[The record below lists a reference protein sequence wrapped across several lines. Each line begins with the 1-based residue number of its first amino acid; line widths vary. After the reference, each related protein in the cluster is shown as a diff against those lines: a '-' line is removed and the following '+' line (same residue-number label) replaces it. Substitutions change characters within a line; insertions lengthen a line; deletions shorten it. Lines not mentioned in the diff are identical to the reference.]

1 MSLVSKLLLKI
12 CEPAWQLRCS
22 GFVPSNSEHFT
33 RDRRQQVKTA
43 IRYLKRLLYMKLRG
57 QKPLLLDHIPSD
69 AQRIL
74 WINVT
79 APSLGDALMDT
90 SGRVLLRERQVVL
103 MTDPKNAE
111 LFNTEDPF
119 FSEVL
124 RADSDGVRQASKSTF
139 DLIILDSFSPSSL
152 KLKIRAAK
160 KTPFVGLYGFLNGY
174 EVHRIFY
181 SFRRL
186 ERLLTLPPDA
196 IPRLSVGVANSQI
209 QHIRIPARIA
219 IAVGGEWS
227 FRTYLNWGPVVSTL
241 LQMGHSI
248 VLLGSENG
256 RGIADALTR
265 DFGDSIL
272 NLVGKTTLNSA
283 VASLMDCEFFVGADG
298 GLWHV
303 ASARGL
309 PSVSLH
315 ADCQLYDEMG
325 AWHSR
330 AGAEPP
336 CVPIRAV
343 RNVNEITPEM
353 VLNAV
358 QTLKLRLRS

>member
-1 MSLVSKLLLKI
+1 M
-12 CEPAWQLRCS
+12 
-22 GFVPSNSEHFT
+22 
-33 RDRRQQVKTA
+33 
-43 IRYLKRLLYMKLRG
+43 
-57 QKPLLLDHIPSD
+57 LDHIPSD

-74 WINVT
+74 WINIT

-111 LFNTEDPF
+111 LFDTDLI
-119 FSEVL
+119 FSQVL
-124 RADSDGVRQASKSTF
+124 RVDSDGVRQASTSKF

-152 KLKIRAAK
+152 KLKIQAAK
-160 KTPFVGLYGFLNGY
+160 KTPFVGLYGFLNAY

-186 ERLLTLPPDA
+186 EHLLALPPDA
-196 IPRLSVGVANSQI
+196 IPRLSIEATNSQI
-209 QHIRIPARIA
+209 RPTRSPTRIA
-219 IAVGGEWS
+219 IAVGGEWP
-227 FRTYLNWGPVVSTL
+227 FRTYLHWGPVISAL

-256 RGIADALTR
+256 RGIANELTR
-265 DFGDSIL
+265 DLGDAIC
-272 NLVGKTTLNSA
+272 NLVGKTKLSSA
-283 VASLMDCEFFVGADG
+283 VSALMDCDFFVGADG

-303 ASARGL
+303 ASACGL
-309 PSVSLH
+309 PSIALH
-315 ADCQLYDEMG
+315 ADCQLYDVVG
-325 AWHSR
+325 NWHSR

-343 RNVNEITPEM
+343 RNVNEVTPEM

>member
-12 CEPAWQLRCS
+12 CEPAWQIRCS
-22 GFVPSNSEHFT
+22 RFVPSNWRHFT
-33 RDRRQQVKTA
+33 GDRRQQFKTA
-43 IRYLKRLLYMKLRG
+43 IRYLKRLLYMGLRG
-57 QKPLLLDHIPSD
+57 QKALLIDHIPSD
-69 AQRIL
+69 AKRIL
-74 WINVT
+74 WINIT

-90 SGRVLLRERQVVL
+90 SGRVLLRDRHVVL
-103 MTDPKNAE
+103 VTAPRNAA
-111 LFNTEDPF
+111 LFNTDVV
-119 FSEVL
+119 FSQVL
-124 RADSDGVRQASKSTF
+124 RADSDGIQQASTSKF

-152 KLKIRAAK
+152 KLKIRVAK
-160 KTPFVGLYGFLNGY
+160 KTPFVGLYGFLNAY

-186 ERLLTLPPDA
+186 ERLLNLPPSA
-196 IPRLSVGVANSQI
+196 VPHVSVGTTNSQT
-209 QHIRIPARIA
+209 HPRRNPTRVA

-227 FRTYLNWGPVVSTL
+227 FRTYLNWDPVVSTL

-256 RGIADALTR
+256 RDIADALV
-265 DFGDSIL
+265 GDLGSSIS

-283 VASLMDCEFFVGADG
+283 IAALMDCDFFVGADG

-303 ASARGL
+303 ASACGL
-309 PSVSLH
+309 PSVALH
-315 ADCQLYDEMG
+315 ADCQLYDELG
-325 AWHSR
+325 EWHSR
-330 AGAEPP
+330 AGAKPP

-343 RNVNEITPEM
+343 RNVNEITPEII
-353 VLNAV
+353 LNAV

>member
-1 MSLVSKLLLKI
+1 
-12 CEPAWQLRCS
+12 
-22 GFVPSNSEHFT
+22 
-33 RDRRQQVKTA
+33 
-43 IRYLKRLLYMKLRG
+43 MKLRG
-57 QKPLLLDHIPSD
+57 QRALLLDYIPSD

-74 WINVT
+74 WINIT

-90 SGRVLLRERQVVL
+90 SGRVLLRERQVAL

-111 LFNTEDPF
+111 LFDTDPVF
-119 FSEVL
+119 VQLL
-124 RADSDGVRQASKSTF
+124 RADSDGVQKASTSKF

-160 KTPFVGLYGFLNGY
+160 TTPFVGLYGFLNAY

-186 ERLLTLPPDA
+186 EHLRSLPP
-196 IPRLSVGVANSQI
+196 VAVPHVSIGTPNSQTHPG
-209 QHIRIPARIA
+209 QNPARVA
-219 IAVGGEWS
+219 IAVGGEWP
-227 FRTYLNWGPVVSTL
+227 FRTYLNWSPVVSAL

-256 RGIADALTR
+256 RDTADALTR
-265 DFGDSIL
+265 DFGDSIS

-283 VASLMDCEFFVGADG
+283 KAALMDCDLFIGADG

-303 ASARGL
+303 ASACSL
-309 PSVSLH
+309 PSVALH
-315 ADCQLYDEMG
+315 ADCQLYDG
-325 AWHSR
+325 VGHWHSR

>member
-12 CEPAWQLRCS
+12 SEPAWQLRCS
-22 GFVPSNSEHFT
+22 GFVPSNWRHFT
-33 RDRRQQVKTA
+33 GDFRQQFKTT
-43 IRYLKRLLYMKLRG
+43 IRYLKRLLYMKLRA
-57 QKPLLLDHIPSD
+57 QKALLLDYIPSD

-74 WINVT
+74 WINIT

-90 SGRVLLRERQVVL
+90 SGRILLRERQVVL

-111 LFNTEDPF
+111 LFDTDPVF
-119 FSEVL
+119 VQVL
-124 RADSDGVRQASKSTF
+124 RADSDGVQKASTSKF

-160 KTPFVGLYGFLNGY
+160 TTPFVGLYGFLNGY

-186 ERLLTLPPDA
+186 EQLLALPPDA
-196 IPRLSVGVANSQI
+196 VPHLSIEAPTSQI
-209 QHIRIPARIA
+209 HPTRGPEQIA

-227 FRTYLNWGPVVSTL
+227 FRTYQNWSPVVSAL

-256 RGIADALTR
+256 RDIADALAGE
-265 DFGDSIL
+265 FGSSIS
-272 NLVGKTTLNSA
+272 NLVGKTTLGSA
-283 VASLMDCEFFVGADG
+283 VSSLMDCGIFVGADG

-309 PSVSLH
+309 PSVALH
-315 ADCQLYDEMG
+315 ADCQLYDG
-325 AWHSR
+325 VGNWHSR
-330 AGAEPP
+330 AGTEPP

>member
-1 MSLVSKLLLKI
+1 MSLVSKLFLKI

-22 GFVPSNSEHFT
+22 GFVPSNWKYFT
-33 RDRRQQVKTA
+33 ADRRQQVKTA

-57 QKPLLLDHIPSD
+57 QKSLMLDHIPSD

-74 WINVT
+74 WINIT

-103 MTDPKNAE
+103 LTDPKNAE
-111 LFNTEDPF
+111 LFNTDPVF
-119 FSEVL
+119 VQVL
-124 RADSDGVRQASKSTF
+124 RADSDGVRQASTSKF

-160 KTPFVGLYGFLNGY
+160 TIPFVGVYGFLNAY

-186 ERLLTLPPDA
+186 EHLLALPPDA
-196 IPRLSVGVANSQI
+196 MPRLSIGAANNQI
-209 QHIRIPARIA
+209 QQARIPARIA

-227 FRTYLNWGPVVSTL
+227 FRTYLNWGPVISAL
-241 LQMGHSI
+241 LQIDHSI

-256 RGIADALTR
+256 RSIADALVG
-265 DFGDSIL
+265 DFGSSI
-272 NLVGKTTLNSA
+272 NNMVGKTTLGSA
-283 VASLMDCEFFVGADG
+283 IITLMACNLFVGADG

-303 ASARGL
+303 ASACGL
-309 PSVSLH
+309 PSVALH

-325 AWHSR
+325 NWHSR
-330 AGAEPP
+330 AGAEPL
-336 CVPIRAV
+336 CIPIRAV
-343 RNVNEITPEM
+343 RSVNEITPEM